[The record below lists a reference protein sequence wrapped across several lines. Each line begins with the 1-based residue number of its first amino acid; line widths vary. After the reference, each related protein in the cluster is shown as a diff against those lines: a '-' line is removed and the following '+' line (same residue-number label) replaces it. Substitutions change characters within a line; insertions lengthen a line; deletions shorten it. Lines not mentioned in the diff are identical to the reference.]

1 VRTEKTVNV
10 TQELVDFIR
19 SQFCLDWFGIHGA
32 AHWARVRVNGLQL
45 ARTTGANVKVV
56 ELFAFLHDAQRQND
70 RRDLE
75 HGERAAGLARELNG
89 QLFSLDRSELLLL
102 EHACREHSNGGLEA
116 DVTIQTCWDADRLD
130 LGRVGKHPD
139 PRFLCTETARQPET
153 IEVAYLRSIAGW

>member
-1 VRTEKTVNV
+1 MRAEKTGNV

-19 SQFCLDWFGIHGA
+19 NQFCLDWFGIHGA

-70 RRDLE
+70 GRDPE
-75 HGERAAGLARELNG
+75 HGERAAGLVRELNG
-89 QLFSLDRSELLLL
+89 QFFSLDRPGLLLL
-102 EHACREHSNGGLEA
+102 EQACREHSNGGLEA
-116 DVTIQTCWDADRLD
+116 DVTVQTCWDADRLD

-139 PRFLCTETARQPET
+139 PRYLCTEVARRPET
-153 IEVAYLRSIAGW
+153 IEVAYGRSIAGW

>member
-1 VRTEKTVNV
+1 MRAEKTGNV

-32 AHWARVRVNGLQL
+32 AHWARARVNGLQL

-70 RRDLE
+70 GRDPE
-75 HGERAAGLARELNG
+75 HGERAAGLVRELNG
-89 QLFSLDRSELLLL
+89 QFFSLDRPELLLL
-102 EHACREHSNGGLEA
+102 EHACREHSKGGLEA
-116 DVTIQTCWDADRLD
+116 DATVQTCWDADRLD

-139 PRFLCTETARQPET
+139 PRKLCTAVARQLET
-153 IEVAYLRSIAGW
+153 IEAAYRRSIAGW

>member
-1 VRTEKTVNV
+1 M
-10 TQELVDFIR
+10 DYIR
-19 SQFCLDWFGIHGA
+19 NQFCLDWFGIHGA

-70 RRDLE
+70 GRDPE
-75 HGERAAGLARELNG
+75 HGERAAGLAHELNG
-89 QLFSLDRSELLLL
+89 QFFSLDRPELLLL

-116 DVTIQTCWDADRLD
+116 DATVQTCWDADRLD

-139 PRFLCTETARQPET
+139 PRYLCTEVARRPET
-153 IEVAYLRSIAGW
+153 IEVAYRRSIAGW